1 MISGKR
7 IIIAAIVALAL
18 GTAVY
23 IGTRPLEVSYTMPQ
37 IKTYEDIVLASGEII
52 SNEALKLNSQANGE
66 VLVMDIEEGDS
77 VHKNQVIAKLD
88 SKELQKNIDEKAAEV
103 SLSESSYDATISTN
117 YQLAKK
123 DIEKLKLEL
132 IELNKSYEKKKL
144 LFESGVASKQEVE
157 DLENAIAKKKI
168 ELESAEIKMQS
179 YSENG
184 SEAKRQQSQLQKAQ
198 IGLKNAQQDAS
209 KYIIKSPVDG
219 LVTKKYISQGEVVQ
233 TGAQILELAKT
244 DKRYA
249 QIKIDEK
256 YAGDIKVGQIVNV
269 YPTSSPDKKIS
280 SKISY
285 ISPFVDKDTG
295 TITAKI
301 EIPKSREETF
311 LLSLTVTVEIITKIY
326 DNALVLPFEYVVFED
341 ENSYIFIEENGKAK
355 KLPVNIMGNRKEVK
369 IEEVDEYIS
378 QDSKILNPKD
388 LKDGSKIKL
397 KESKGE

>member
-1 MISGKR
+1 MVSWKK
-7 IIIAAIVALAL
+7 IIIAAIIAIAL
-18 GTAVY
+18 GIAVY
-23 IGTRPLEVSYTMPQ
+23 TNTRPLEVSYTMPK
-37 IKTYEDIVLASGEII
+37 IKTYEDIVLASGEIV
-52 SNEALKLNSQANGE
+52 SDESLKLNSQASGE
-66 VLVMDIEEGDS
+66 VLVMDIEEGDKIN
-77 VHKNQVIAKLD
+77 KNQVIAKLD
-88 SKELQKNIDEKAAEV
+88 SKELQKNIDEKSAEV
-103 SLSESSYDATISTN
+103 TLSESSYDATISTS
-117 YQLAKK
+117 YELAKK
-123 DIEKLKLEL
+123 DIERLKLEL
-132 IELNKSYEKKKL
+132 IDLNKSYEKTKL

-157 DLENAIAKKKI
+157 DLENAIAKKNI

-198 IGLKNAQQDAS
+198 VGLKNAQQDAS
-209 KYIIKSPVDG
+209 KYIIKSPVAG
-219 LVTKKYISQGEVVQ
+219 IVTKKYISQGEVVQ
-233 TGAQILELAKT
+233 TGAQIVEISRT

-256 YAGDIKVGQIVNV
+256 YVGDIKVNQIVNV
-269 YPTSSPDKKIS
+269 YPSSSPDKKIS

-301 EIPKSREETF
+301 EIPKSSEDTF
-311 LLSLTVTVEIITKIY
+311 LLSLTVTVEIITKSY
-326 DNALVLPFEYVVFED
+326 NNALVLPFEYVVFED
-341 ENSYIFIEENGKAK
+341 NNSYIFIAENGKAK
-355 KLPVNIMGNRKEVK
+355 KLPVNIIGNRKEVK

-378 QDSKILNPKD
+378 QDTKILAPKD